1 MRVPYWKFNTF
12 KGIAN
17 VSYPKKYIVYTG
29 QETATVY
36 PIVVFP
42 KVDGALRD
50 DHLVFVSDD
59 KKHDVPI
66 VERCNDLVNRYYLE
80 EGLSITQNIEYNY
93 GCASQFK
100 CIIAFV
106 SFARCPRKT
115 TCVFTD
121 TSHGKSKSDR
131 LGGVVKYYAS
141 HHSSIFK
148 FHMDLTVNFALPF
161 LVILHYMRQKCHWLQ
176 FFWKSIYR

>member
-80 EGLSITQNIEYNY
+80 EGLSITHNIEYND
-93 GCASQFK
+93 GRVRQFK
-100 CIIAFV
+100 CICAFV
-106 SFARCPRKT
+106 RLARWPKT
-115 TCVFTD
+115 LRVY
-121 TSHGKSKSDR
+121 
-131 LGGVVKYYAS
+131 LMIPVIAS
-141 HHSSIFK
+141 VS
-148 FHMDLTVNFALPF
+148 
-161 LVILHYMRQKCHWLQ
+161 Q
-176 FFWKSIYR
+176 